1 MKKFFTL
8 IIFAATFLL
17 TACGGGQSGDKP
29 ASPEKPASTEK
40 AASTEKNS
48 AEQPTASND
57 KKILVVYFSRTG
69 EEYNVGRITKGNTA
83 IVADFIAQ
91 KLGADTF
98 EIKAETP
105 YPDGYEE
112 CTALAKRELEEN
124 VRPKFVANVSNLAQ
138 YDTVFVGFPVW
149 WGAVPRVVMT
159 FLEANDFSGKT
170 IIPFCTHGGSGLA
183 GTEREI
189 AETCPNAKLRD
200 GLAIVGKDCQDSPDA
215 VRKDVDAW
223 LKNLGY

>member
-1 MKKFFTL
+1 MKKIFTL
-8 IIFAATFLL
+8 MIFAATFML
-17 TACGGGQSGDKP
+17 TACGGQSGDKP
-29 ASPEKPASTEK
+29 ASTEKPASAEK
-40 AASTEKNS
+40 TAV
-48 AEQPTASND
+48 EQPTAPNG

-69 EEYNVGRITKGNTA
+69 EEYNVGTITKGNTA
-83 IVADFIAQ
+83 IVAEFIAQ
-91 KLGADTF
+91 KVGANTF

-112 CTALAKRELEEN
+112 CTALAKRELESN
-124 VRPKFVANVSNLAQ
+124 ARPKFVANVDNLAQ
-138 YDTVFVGFPVW
+138 YDTVFIGFPIW

-170 IIPFCTHGGSGLA
+170 IVPFCTHGGSGLA

-189 AETCPNAKLRD
+189 AEACPNAKLLD
-200 GLAIVGKDCQDSPDA
+200 GLAIVGKQCQDAPDA

-223 LKNLGY
+223 LTSLGY

>member
-1 MKKFFTL
+1 MKKILTL
-8 IIFAATFLL
+8 IIFATTFLL

-29 ASPEKPASTEK
+29 ASTEKPASEK
-40 AASTEKNS
+40 AASTEKP
-48 AEQPTASND
+48 AVEQPTASTD

-69 EEYNVGRITKGNTA
+69 EEYNVGTITKGNTA
-83 IVADFIAQ
+83 IVAEFIAQ
-91 KLGADTF
+91 KTGADTF
-98 EIKAETP
+98 EVKAETP

-124 VRPKFVANVSNLAQ
+124 VRPKFVANVENLAQ
-138 YDTVFVGFPVW
+138 YDTVFIGFPIW
-149 WGAVPRVVMT
+149 WGAVPRVLLT

-170 IIPFCTHGGSGLA
+170 LVPFCTHGGSGLA

-189 AETCPNAKLRD
+189 AEACPKATVRD
-200 GLAIVGKDCQDSPDA
+200 GLAIVGKDCQDSPDE
-215 VRKDVDAW
+215 VQKDVDAW